1 MWNQIQ
7 REPFVRV
14 EWTFLIHNHFSHFSF
29 FISPVERSDY
39 KRRMRKGG
47 TRGCTR
53 IAFPMQFFPLPC
65 FPIFI
70 NHYISNHSSLYL
82 CSSLYTLLY
91 LYIYSQ
97 LLSFRFSSSTRFVL
111 LVFSLPRVFSR
122 CRLLSHRCASICMLL
137 SYVHIW
143 KTFST
148 GKRTT
153 S

>member
-14 EWTFLIHNHFSHFSF
+14 EWTFLIHNHFFHFSF

-39 KRRMRKGG
+39 KRRMQKGG

-70 NHYISNHSSLYL
+70 NHYISSHSSLYL
-82 CSSLYTLLY
+82 CSSPYSVIFV
-91 LYIYSQ
+91 YIFSTSIF
-97 LLSFRFSSSTRFVL
+97 SFLFEDSICSSGFQSPACLF
-111 LVFSLPRVFSR
+111 R
-122 CRLLSHRCASICMLL
+122 CRLLSYRCASICMLL